1 MIPHDPFKKTKS
13 NHTDG
18 LFSAFLCSLG
28 SVSCLD
34 CSISNRTDF
43 FRLAL
48 FPRCKR
54 HFQESHLDASSSES
68 ALTVLR
74 RCLRHPKGML
84 FLESQSVAV
93 AAGLSVLCS
102 LPALRSVSAAWRF
115 ADSAGLRAFLG
126 DCRSVCWTDRGTCFS
141 RLAAESHL
149 L

>member
-1 MIPHDPFKKTKS
+1 MTHSKKQKAITLMVYFLLFYAVWAVYHVWIAPFLTAHIS
-13 NHTDG
+13 SDW
-18 LFSAFLCSLG
+18 LC
-28 SVSCLD
+28 
-34 CSISNRTDF
+34 
-43 FRLAL
+43 
-48 FPRCKR
+48 
-54 HFQESHLDASSSES
+54 FQESHLDASSSDS
-68 ALTVLR
+68 TMSVLR

-126 DCRSVCWTDRGTCFS
+126 DCRSVCWTNRGTCFS